1 MKKNTVIKKFHVWW
15 IICIVKKE
23 WNLSDDDPDMT
34 KFKIYINFQI
44 IFLILTPFVL
54 SLDGLTNY
62 STEDG
67 NERTETI
74 DNEGNV
80 RGQYSYNGP
89 HGKRIKVKYTAGK
102 KGFQVILIKKSLNLF
117 FC

>member
-1 MKKNTVIKKFHVWW
+1 MKSEILNFI
-15 IICIVKKE
+15 
-23 WNLSDDDPDMT
+23 
-34 KFKIYINFQI
+34 KFKFQI

-67 NERTETI
+67 NERTEVL

-102 KGFQVILIKKSLNLF
+102 KGFQVKSKFNFNYFSFIKTTKS
-117 FC
+117 